1 MDQVDAWLQTRVTNK
16 LGVLIKP
23 LIGRIEIH
31 VRNIVPIK
39 LFRIWTDE
47 TFIHRFRRTWAAIS
61 QLRRWWWNF
70 EFRPLSLRPTPPG
83 APQKNLKLNEWRMN
97 VSLNHFLDKKKCL
110 DKDSETVG
118 RNVTAING
126 SFSSSCDSAALDTLS
141 ICRRC
146 CHSVGGGRN
155 LQTKLLEQE
164 RGEANREKKCNAT
177 FLWPNVLILQRHYHH
192 TFLLL

>member
-61 QLRRWWWNF
+61 QLRRWWWNL

-83 APQKNLKLNEWRMN
+83 APQKILKLNEWRMN

-126 SFSSSCDSAALDTLS
+126 VQFLLFLRLGCTWYVINLPPLLPLG
-141 ICRRC
+141 RRWPQ
-146 CHSVGGGRN
+146 SPNKTIGTR
-155 LQTKLLEQE
+155 TRRSKSW
-164 RGEANREKKCNAT
+164 KKCNAT
-177 FLWPNVLILQRHYHH
+177 FL
-192 TFLLL
+192 LL

>member
-83 APQKNLKLNEWRMN
+83 APQKILKLNEWRMN

-110 DKDSETVG
+110 DKHSETVG
-118 RNVTAING
+118 RNVTAIYG
-126 SFSSSCDSAALDTLS
+126 VHTLVNFGCTKPVLLGTEMKVCTKHILIS
-141 ICRRC
+141 TPLYQ
-146 CHSVGGGRN
+146 GR
-155 LQTKLLEQE
+155 LVHGVPE
-164 RGEANREKKCNAT
+164 
-177 FLWPNVLILQRHYHH
+177 VY
-192 TFLLL
+192 